1 MSVSKEQIESAIKE
15 YIDPYLEKDL
25 VTAGAVKDTAID
37 GDRVKVKVVL
47 GYPAYYSRFG
57 FVPAVEFNLRS
68 EYDVPDDVFMVLE
81 LVPGSLKGVSGTV
94 KYHHA
99 FAEV

>member
-37 GDRVKVKVVL
+37 GDKVKVKVVL
-47 GYPAYYSRFG
+47 GYH
-57 FVPAVEFNLRS
+57 LRLCRQV
-68 EYDVPDDVFMVLE
+68 D
-81 LVPGSLKGVSGTV
+81 
-94 KYHHA
+94 
-99 FAEV
+99 